1 MASSSVVKE
10 IVADVCVT
18 EETELK
24 VMAGNVVSEMVR
36 VKEVVLVV
44 PPPMAVTVI
53 VELPRGV
60 EAGVVIVRVVEQLG
74 EQETGENEAVA
85 PDGRPE
91 AEKVN
96 EAGVPVV
103 RVAVIVV

>member
-1 MASSSVVKE
+1 MKE

-74 EQETGENEAVA
+74 LQETGEKEAVA
-85 PDGRPE
+85 PVGNPV
-91 AEKVN
+91 AEKLR

-103 RVAVIVV
+103 RVAVIVVWVELP

>member
-1 MASSSVVKE
+1 M
-10 IVADVCVT
+10 I
-18 EETELK
+18 
-24 VMAGNVVSEMVR
+24 R
-36 VKEVVLVV
+36 VKVVVLVV

-60 EAGVVIVRVVEQLG
+60 EAGVVIVRVVERLG
-74 EQETGENEAVA
+74 EQETGEKEAVA
-85 PDGRPE
+85 PTGRPE

-103 RVAVIVV
+103 RVAVIVDCAELP